1 VNVKYQYRGTLRT
14 MGNRDDGTG
23 DWTCAAEIVVGGVK
37 AEQAEIGD
45 VYFKPAEI
53 SDCRRS

>member
-1 VNVKYQYRGTLRT
+1 MNVKYRYLGKSRT
-14 MGNRDDGTG
+14 MGNPEDGTG
-23 DWTCAAEIVVGGVK
+23 DRTRAAEIGVGGVK
-37 AEQAEIGD
+37 AEQAAIGD